1 MTVDRTQAALGAQ
14 AVLTQAGWV
23 GVRLMIGY
31 RAIELGASTFVLGV
45 LAASFAAPALFASL
59 PLGRVA
65 DRRGGAVVSF
75 VGAVVALT
83 GTLSSVVLPDLWT
96 LVVAGAVVGLGHVGV
111 MIGQQSFVASRSHAS
126 SSSDSAFGN
135 LTAAASIGQLIG
147 PPAVTAAAA
156 AAWLASGADRPDAA
170 SGLLIAAAFTTLAL
184 PMFLVLRGART
195 AQRPARVAPVGSAAL
210 LRTPGLW
217 RSLVVSGAVLVT
229 VDLLYAFIPAWATQ
243 QGIDVRT
250 VGLLLGLRAAVS
262 VVSRVGLSRLVD
274 RFGRRSLVLVSVLAA
289 AGGLCLLPFGGT
301 IGAVVAM
308 IGLGLGLGIPQPLTM
323 VWVTR
328 LTDPSRHGAV
338 LGLRMS
344 VNRLAQITLP
354 LAVGAVAAP
363 LGASAVFVANAA
375 LLAGALL
382 ALPRS
387 TDLA

>member
-1 MTVDRTQAALGAQ
+1 VDRTQAALGAQ

-31 RAIELGASTFVLGV
+31 RAIELGADTFALGV
-45 LAASFAAPALFASL
+45 LAASFAAPALVASL

-65 DRRGGAVVSF
+65 DRRGGAVLSF
-75 VGAVVALT
+75 VGALLALA
-83 GTLSSVVLPDLWT
+83 GTLGSVLLSDLWT
-96 LVVAGAVVGLGHVGV
+96 LVGAGAVVGLGHVGV
-111 MIGQQSFVASRSHAS
+111 MIGQQSLVAAQSHA

-147 PPAVTAAAA
+147 PPAVTVAAG
-156 AAWLASGADRPDAA
+156 AAWLATRAEGSDAA
-170 SGLLIAAAFTTLAL
+170 SGLLVAGAFTAAAL
-184 PMFLVLRGART
+184 PMFLVLRRGRT
-195 AQRPARVAPVGSAAL
+195 SSSELTPMPPVGSANL

-243 QGIDVRT
+243 RGIDVRT
-250 VGLLLGLRAAVS
+250 VGILLALRAAVS
-262 VVSRVGLSRLVD
+262 VVSRVGLSRLVA
-274 RFGRRSLVLVSVLAA
+274 RFGRRNLVLVSVLAA

-301 IGAVVAM
+301 TGAVVAM
-308 IGLGLGLGIPQPLTM
+308 VGLGLGLGIPQPLTM

-354 LAVGAVAAP
+354 LAIGAVAAP

>member
-1 MTVDRTQAALGAQ
+1 VDRTQAALGAQ

-31 RAIELGASTFVLGV
+31 RAIELGADTFALGV
-45 LAASFAAPALFASL
+45 LAASFAAPALVASL

-65 DRRGGAVVSF
+65 DRRGGAVLSF
-75 VGAVVALT
+75 VGALLALA
-83 GTLSSVVLPDLWT
+83 GTLGSVLLSDLWT
-96 LVVAGAVVGLGHVGV
+96 LVGAGAVVGLGHVGV
-111 MIGQQSFVASRSHAS
+111 MIGQQSLVAAQSHA

-147 PPAVTAAAA
+147 PPAVTVAAG
-156 AAWLASGADRPDAA
+156 AAWLATGAEGPDAA
-170 SGLLIAAAFTTLAL
+170 SGLLVAGAFTAAAL
-184 PMFLVLRGART
+184 PMFLVLRRGRT
-195 AQRPARVAPVGSAAL
+195 SSSELTSMAAVGSANL

-243 QGIDVRT
+243 RGIDVRT
-250 VGLLLGLRAAVS
+250 VGILLALRAAVS
-262 VVSRVGLSRLVD
+262 VVSRVGLSRLVA
-274 RFGRRSLVLVSVLAA
+274 RFGRRNLVLVSVLAA

-301 IGAVVAM
+301 TGAVVAM
-308 IGLGLGLGIPQPLTM
+308 VGLGLGLGIPQPLTM

-354 LAVGAVAAP
+354 LAIGAVAAP